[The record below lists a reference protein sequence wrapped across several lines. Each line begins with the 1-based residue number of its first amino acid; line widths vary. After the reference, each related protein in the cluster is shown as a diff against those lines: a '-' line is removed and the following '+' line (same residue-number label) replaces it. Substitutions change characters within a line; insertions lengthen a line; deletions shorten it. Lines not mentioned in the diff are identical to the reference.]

1 MLYIPAN
8 VNQLPNFAQSI
19 SLHLHGHSL
28 QCKFSL
34 GTVIIVEIQL
44 FFLKQQQ

>member
-34 GTVIIVEIQL
+34 GIVIVEIQL
-44 FFLKQQQ
+44 FFFKQQQ